1 VRRRHRKV
9 AEANPEP
16 VRFRIASRLTNHDSW
31 FQHRVEPEGTDI
43 EVAELNCTNI
53 ADKSIG
59 DGVWSVPE
67 WKERTYVVQ
76 SSVDGMKTWQT
87 QRCVKGDQV

>member
-1 VRRRHRKV
+1 MRRRHRKV

-31 FQHRVEPEGTDI
+31 FQHRIEREGTDI
-43 EVAELNCTNI
+43 EVAELNGQNI
-53 ADKSIG
+53 VQNSIG
-59 DGVWSVPE
+59 DD